1 MLWAKQDE
9 MLLFEVDLNLSVDAY
24 YVNDN
29 KFKK

>member
-1 MLWAKQDE
+1 MMQAKSDE

-24 YVNDN
+24 YINEN